1 MMAPT
6 RNMYASATAVRDQ
19 GRASVDVRAPLLAA
33 FASLRFT
40 RMANTSRRS
49 LFDSRCALS
58 SKRDFFFCS
67 FLIARVNSARSFP
80 KALRRSRS
88 SFKTALL
95 AAFVTAARSF
105 LSSDDTIC
113 KRASLEAA
121 PSFAA
126 AVSPAA
132 ALTKPVGPMP
142 YRAATLAAGDVSEVA
157 SAMES
162 RGEARAEQT
171 PLGKWNCAAP
181 CSSRLAANG

>member
-1 MMAPT
+1 MMAPA

-19 GRASVDVRAPLLAA
+19 GCASVDVWAPLLAA

-88 SFKTALL
+88 AFKTELL
-95 AAFVTAARSF
+95 AAVVTAARS
-105 LSSDDTIC
+105 SWASDDTIC

-121 PSFAA
+121 PSPAA

-132 ALTKPVGPMP
+132 ALTKPVGPIP
-142 YRAATLAAGDVSEVA
+142 SCAATLAAGDVGELD

-171 PLGKWNCAAP
+171 TLGKWTCAVP

>member
-6 RNMYASATAVRDQ
+6 RNMYANATALRDQ
-19 GRASVDVRAPLLAA
+19 GCAPVDVWAALLAA

-67 FLIARVNSARSFP
+67 FFIARVNSARSFP

-88 SFKTALL
+88 SFRTALL
-95 AAFVTAARSF
+95 AAVVTAARSF
-105 LSSDDTIC
+105 WASDDTIC

-121 PSFAA
+121 PSPAA

-132 ALTKPVGPMP
+132 ALTKPVGPIP
-142 YRAATLAAGDVSEVA
+142 SCAATLAAGDVGELD

-171 PLGKWNCAAP
+171 TLGKWNCAVP

>member
-1 MMAPT
+1 MMTPT
-6 RNMYASATAVRDQ
+6 RNMYANATAVRDQ
-19 GRASVDVRAPLLAA
+19 GCASVDVWAALLAA

-67 FLIARVNSARSFP
+67 FLIARVNSVRSFP

-88 SFKTALL
+88 SFITALL
-95 AAFVTAARSF
+95 AAFATAARSF

-113 KRASLEAA
+113 KRASA
-121 PSFAA
+121 PVATLVAA
-126 AVSPAA
+126 AVPLAA
-132 ALTKPVGPMP
+132 ALNKSVAAISSC
-142 YRAATLAAGDVSEVA
+142 AATLAAGDVGEVV

-171 PLGKWNCAAP
+171 ALGK
-181 CSSRLAANG
+181 